1 MKHFLFEFVYIMKH
15 PNKNNILRTLMALKS
30 HAALVSRNMSL

>member
-1 MKHFLFEFVYIMKH
+1 MKHFLFEFVYVMKH
-15 PNKNNILRTLMALKS
+15 PYTNNILRTLMALKS